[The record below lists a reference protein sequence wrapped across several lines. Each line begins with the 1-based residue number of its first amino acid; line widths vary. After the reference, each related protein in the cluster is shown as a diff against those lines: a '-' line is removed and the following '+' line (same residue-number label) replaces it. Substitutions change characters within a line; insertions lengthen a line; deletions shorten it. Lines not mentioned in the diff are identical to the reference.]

1 MTSKNSQ
8 QPANPASNNNT
19 AAPAAT
25 SYASAAGAVKKP
37 SSAPV
42 VATGSN
48 QPIVAAGSSA
58 LTSNHAKSSSV
69 SPLNGRPNIMPVTP
83 ATPAVAHGTSTVNGQ
98 SEHNRKS
105 SVTISTT
112 GPNNYPTNG
121 ASTSAKPGIQFG
133 YQESP
138 AASHSTPQPPSAPVP
153 IPTNRTVMEPRT
165 SPSPIPQP
173 SISGGRPS
181 SGAPPSSANVNFGS
195 LGNDQSHMTTPSA
208 SQDPSALGPHAHQ
221 HSPHIRRSSNVSD
234 ISNHSGHQPGGMG
247 RGNFSGGSRGGRAYN
262 GVFNAGYPPNNFNR
276 NQQGNQGRGGMAP
289 NFSNS
294 GRQHG
299 FGTPPQQNRSPAM
312 APAVPQS
319 VPTLPPGQMP
329 GYYYTPGGNNGIPP
343 NQVQHQT
350 FPNNQQVTRI
360 QPKHKKKG
368 VRRESEKCSNLY
380 QRTEPW
386 KHDPDMRPRRYSRRL
401 GSRSSMTDER
411 RHVGQVPVDRPDS
424 LSVSDS
430 TMISL
435 PQYFPFQSQIT
446 QEIGHLD
453 LSPESGNFD
462 RLLTSVK
469 QNFYPYDHRNPIP
482 QMQQMQP
489 VPPMHG
495 FPAYPNMHNGGS
507 PLPPYQQPFV
517 PGPYPPSHQPM
528 SRSNSSQISDQRP
541 ASSTGQSQV
550 PVAQGTPQQQAAQLK
565 PVVAQ
570 SPHFTRP
577 QKRSAAIT
585 IKNEAGEAIDLKN
598 LKPPPPA
605 SPAST
610 SQQSRTPPVVS
621 STPTPPPKASTP
633 KSFVSAHT
641 RTDSTSNSKTV
652 EEKRNEFREKIKQT
666 ATSDKDKEDE
676 SNASNDKN
684 TAELQSTTTVVQD
697 ELTKAPESEK
707 AAIDEKKTADEE
719 TKQPIDPEPS
729 ASKIPDEPSKD
740 EQADDLEAIIR
751 EMEEADARREAE
763 AAEQNKKRQAEVI
776 AKKKEEF
783 EARAANAAEND
794 RKLREQER
802 EMERLEDEK
811 ERKRMT
817 AATEGG
823 FRQGEFRPSKPNP
836 PSPRKLLANSTNVTL
851 GKEAEEKEKATA
863 KPPAPSET
871 ASNPVVNDKAATP
884 GAKASPSGRA
894 PKPQALNLAQL
905 NNKAVEPPQPSAA
918 LQSLKTARLLD
929 VIKTDIYPPGI
940 NSPNPA
946 LNAAVTKKGTSF
958 KYDSAFLLQ
967 FKSVF
972 TEQPSLDFHQ
982 QVKTL
987 IGDGDGGRSV
997 SNRSGNNSGR
1007 QSTRGS
1013 TSNFPVGSMG
1023 SMGSF
1028 GAGGVSQ
1035 LPPGSTSS
1043 QRFEMSNKAM
1053 SGRSS
1058 GINLGSFQRPG
1069 SAFTGGNPMSRTP
1082 SSNMGSLPHSS
1093 RQPSRRNA
1101 SKTNTLNA
1109 KAEAQAAKNMPLTQ
1123 GMKIESLQTSTT
1135 GWKPT
1140 SVGKGTSAGN
1150 LANQANIMDPA
1161 MVQRKVKA
1169 ALNKMTP
1176 ENFERISDQILEI
1189 AAQSKEET
1197 DGRTLRQVIQLTFE
1211 KATDEAHW
1219 ASMYARF
1226 CKKMLET
1233 MSPDIRDENIK
1244 DRNGN
1249 IVSGGAL
1256 FRKYLLNR
1264 CQEEFQR
1271 GWKIQLPEP
1280 KEGEEKKDGAT
1291 VLLSDEYY
1299 QAAAAKRR
1307 GLGLIQF
1314 IGELYKLGMLTERI
1328 MHECVRKLV
1337 DYQGIPDEAE
1347 VESLCKLLRTI
1358 GGNLDAAEK
1367 GKPMMDAYFQRIQ
1380 SMIELT
1386 GLPSRLQFMLMDV
1399 VDLRK
1404 ANWVSKEANKGPKT
1418 LEEVRV
1424 EAEKVAAQ
1432 KAAEAA
1438 RSNQRGGGGR
1448 AQLGRG
1454 DARHLPGGF
1463 PQPPPNQV
1471 GIDDLRRLKGGASR
1485 PSSTNLTLGPM
1496 SMLNSRSNSGR
1507 RLGPGGSLSRGAD
1520 DSGASSRTGTPPVRE
1535 PPTSTNSFGLLANM
1549 DSEHPGSPP
1558 STAASPALAKATPET
1573 SAAAEQGGN

>member
-1 MTSKNSQ
+1 MTSKDTQ
-8 QPANPASNNNT
+8 QPATPASNNT

-37 SSAPV
+37 SSTPV

-48 QPIVAAGSSA
+48 QPVVAAGSSA
-58 LTSNHAKSSSV
+58 PTPNHAKSSSV
-69 SPLNGRPNIMPVTP
+69 SPMNGRPSIMPAVPVPT
-83 ATPAVAHGTSTVNGQ
+83 VAHGTSTLNGQ
-98 SEHNRKS
+98 SDHNRKS
-105 SVTISTT
+105 SVTISTN

-121 ASTSAKPGIQFG
+121 ASTGGKPGIQFG
-133 YQESP
+133 YQDSP
-138 AASHSTPQPPSAPVP
+138 AVSHSTPQPPTAPVP
-153 IPTNRTVMEPRT
+153 IPTSRTVMEPRS
-165 SPSPIPQP
+165 SPSPIPPP

-181 SGAPPSSANVNFGS
+181 SGAALSNANVAFGS
-195 LGNDQSHMTTPSA
+195 FDNDQSHMRTPSA
-208 SQDPSALGPHAHQ
+208 SQDPSALGPQ
-221 HSPHIRRSSNVSD
+221 HSPHMRRGSNVSD
-234 ISNHSGHQPGGMG
+234 ISAHGPQPGGMG
-247 RGNFSGGSRGGRAYN
+247 RGNFGGGRGGRAYS
-262 GVFNAGYPPNNFNR
+262 GGYNAGYPPNNFNR
-276 NQQGNQGRGGMAP
+276 NQQGNQGRGGMPPSFP
-289 NFSNS
+289 NN

-312 APAVPQS
+312 AAAVPQG
-319 VPTLPPGQMP
+319 VPPMPPP
-329 GYYYTPGGNNGIPP
+329 PYYYNQASVGP
-343 NQVQHQT
+343 NQVHHQT
-350 FPNNQQVTRI
+350 VPSSSQQLLERT
-360 QPKHKKKG
+360 QSKHKKKG
-368 VRRESEKCSNLY
+368 IRRDSEKFSNIY
-380 QRTEPW
+380 RRPEPFRHDYDVRQR
-386 KHDPDMRPRRYSRRL
+386 RFSRRL
-401 GSRSSMTDER
+401 DSRISMIDEQR
-411 RHVGQVPVDRPDS
+411 PVGQILVDRIDS
-424 LSVSDS
+424 SLASDS
-430 TMISL
+430 PMISL
-435 PQYFPFQSQIT
+435 SQNFPMHPQTT
-446 QEIGHLD
+446 QEMGHID

-469 QNFYPYDHRNPIP
+469 QNYYQGPYDHRNTMPP
-482 QMQQMQP
+482 MQPMQPMQP
-489 VPPMHG
+489 VHG
-495 FPAYPNMHNGGS
+495 FPAYPNMHGGGS
-507 PLPPYQQPFV
+507 PLPHYQQPFV
-517 PGPYPPSHQPM
+517 QNPYPPTHQPM
-528 SRSNSSQISDQRP
+528 SRSNSSQISEQRP

-577 QKRSAAIT
+577 TKRNAAIT

-598 LKPPPPA
+598 LKPPTPA
-605 SPAST
+605 SPAPT
-610 SQQSRTPPVVS
+610 SQQSRTPPVIS
-621 STPTPPPKASTP
+621 STPTPPPKTSTP
-633 KSFVSAHT
+633 KSFVSAHS

-666 ATSDKDKEDE
+666 ASGDKDKEDGETKASTEKTVPE
-676 SNASNDKN
+676 SLPTN
-684 TAELQSTTTVVQD
+684 TSAQD
-697 ELTKAPESEK
+697 EPKLVENKDNEAN
-707 AAIDEKKTADEE
+707 DEKTAQNE
-719 TKQPIDPEPS
+719 TKQAAVAEPS
-729 ASKIPDEPSKD
+729 TPKASDAPPNDGPPE
-740 EQADDLEAIIR
+740 EDDLERVIR
-751 EMEEADARREAE
+751 EMEEADAKREKEEEERRI
-763 AAEQNKKRQAEVI
+763 KKQAENA
-776 AKKKEEF
+776 AKKKAEE
-783 EARAANAAEND
+783 EARIANAAEND

-802 EMERLEDEK
+802 EMERLEEEK
-811 ERKRMT
+811 ERKR
-817 AATEGG
+817 AAAQGSTESAA
-823 FRQGEFRPSKPNP
+823 E
-836 PSPRKLLANSTNVTL
+836 LLKKSAASADVDV
-851 GKEAEEKEKATA
+851 KEAASTV
-863 KPPAPSET
+863 SE
-871 ASNPVVNDKAATP
+871 AAGKLAGLSLNDKTSSGL
-884 GAKASPSGRA
+884 GAKASPSGTRA
-894 PKPQALNLAQL
+894 PKPQALNLAPL
-905 NNKAVEPPQPSAA
+905 NTKTVEPPQPSAA
-918 LQSLKTARLLD
+918 LQSLKTARILD
-929 VIKTDIYPPGI
+929 VIRTDIYPPGI

-958 KYDSAFLLQ
+958 KYDPAFLLQ
-967 FKSVF
+967 FKTVYTELPSV
-972 TEQPSLDFHQ
+972 DFHQ

-987 IGDGDGGRSV
+987 IGDGDGGRSA
-997 SNRSGNNSGR
+997 SNRSGGGSGR

-1013 TSNFPVGSMG
+1013 TSSFP
-1023 SMGSF
+1023 MGSF

-1035 LPPGSTSS
+1035 LPPGSTST

-1053 SGRSS
+1053 GGRPSA
-1058 GINLGSFQRPG
+1058 GVNLGSFQRPG
-1069 SAFTGGNPMSRTP
+1069 GAFAGGNPMSRTP
-1082 SSNMGSLPHSS
+1082 SSNMGSMAHSS
-1093 RQPSRRNA
+1093 RQTSRRNA
-1101 SKTNTLNA
+1101 SKPNTVNA
-1109 KAEAQAAKNMPLTQ
+1109 KSEAQAAKSMPLTA
-1123 GMKIESLQTSTT
+1123 GMKIETLQISST

-1140 SVGKGTSAGN
+1140 SVGKATPSGSSGGN
-1150 LANQANIMDPA
+1150 LMDPA

-1176 ENFERISDQILEI
+1176 ENFDRISDQILEI

-1219 ASMYARF
+1219 ASMYAKF

-1233 MSPDIRDENIK
+1233 MSPDIRDESIK

-1249 IVSGGAL
+1249 VVNGGAL

-1264 CQEEFQR
+1264 CQEEFER
-1271 GWKIQLPEP
+1271 GWKLQLPEP
-1280 KEGEEKKDGAT
+1280 KEGDDKKAAAA

-1307 GLGLIQF
+1307 GLGLVQF

-1337 DYQGIPDEAE
+1337 DYSGIPDEAE

-1380 SMIELT
+1380 SMIDLP

-1418 LEEVRV
+1418 LEEVRA
-1424 EAEKVAAQ
+1424 EAEALAAQ

-1454 DARHLPGGF
+1454 DARHMPGGF
-1463 PQPPPNQV
+1463 PQPVPNQV

-1485 PSSTNLTLGPM
+1485 PSSTNITLGPM
-1496 SMLNSRSNSGR
+1496 SMLTSRSNSGR

-1535 PPTSTNSFGLLANM
+1535 TPTSTNSFGLLANM

-1573 SAAAEQGGN
+1573 SAVNEKGGN